1 MWIVR
6 NALRA
11 TLNLRG
17 LGVTIPAGQEFD
29 LDDKLGR
36 DRAESN
42 NQVVVA
48 FEEGYLENVYK
59 APRGGGSPVSAGQAA
74 TGAVGGGR
82 GLSSEELDDFKK
94 GFMRELREQL
104 PQMA

>member
-11 TLNLRG
+11 TLSLRG
-17 LGVTIPAGQEFD
+17 LGVTVPAGQEFD
-29 LDDKLGR
+29 LDEKLGSR

-42 NQVVVA
+42 NQVIVA

-59 APRGGGSPVSAGQAA
+59 APRGGTATNAGLAQ
-74 TGAVGGGR
+74 TGALGGR

-94 GFMRELREQL
+94 SFMRELREQ
-104 PQMA
+104 